1 MSQEGEKQTPY
12 IQGQS
17 PGRLQQHSVAS
28 SSSLAQQLGRYIYP
42 QHPQQQL
49 QYPVVPGGGGYP
61 IYPPQPD
68 QMYHQ
73 QLPPVGLQQ
82 QQQPHPHY
90 GDQSGVVLAGTGGIV
105 GQIPQQQ
112 TYSAAA
118 GMQSMQQEPYI
129 QPRIG
134 RLPADRPIM
143 KLSVSLIETYKQI
156 NHVSVLSHLMLQ
168 WYPCLMNGFSHT
180 VIYSFFISS
189 FFQVYYEE
197 REARRAARAAQRTQ
211 AGPGPQNNG
220 WDDEH
225 YDYILTPNEMIHS
238 DKYQLQKRI
247 GKGSF
252 GQVVKAINQ
261 ITKKEVAI
269 KIIKSKKPFLMQAKT
284 EIGLLKHLN
293 DNDEDDE
300 HNIVRL
306 LETFIFKNH
315 QCIVFEML
323 SLNLYELLKNTH
335 FAGVSL
341 NLIRKFAKQILKGL
355 AYLARVDIDIIHC
368 DLKPE
373 NILLRHPKR
382 SGIKII
388 DFGSS
393 CKSSKRMYSYI
404 QSRFYRS
411 PEVMLG
417 LQYSVAI
424 DMWSLGCILV
434 EMHTG
439 EPLFSGT
446 DQFDQMQKIVQVYLV
461 YSAFCL
467 SQLDICSL
475 LFFVLY
481 YHI

>member
-73 QLPPVGLQQ
+73 QLPPVGLQ

-156 NHVSVLSHLMLQ
+156 NHVSVLSHLCMSAVVSLFDE
-168 WYPCLMNGFSHT
+168 WFIDINT

-189 FFQVYYEE
+189 FFPGVL
-197 REARRAARAAQRTQ
+197 RRTRGTASRTRS
-211 AGPGPQNNG
+211 P
-220 WDDEH
+220 
-225 YDYILTPNEMIHS
+225 
-238 DKYQLQKRI
+238 
-247 GKGSF
+247 
-252 GQVVKAINQ
+252 
-261 ITKKEVAI
+261 
-269 KIIKSKKPFLMQAKT
+269 
-284 EIGLLKHLN
+284 
-293 DNDEDDE
+293 
-300 HNIVRL
+300 
-306 LETFIFKNH
+306 
-315 QCIVFEML
+315 
-323 SLNLYELLKNTH
+323 KNT
-335 FAGVSL
+335 GWT
-341 NLIRKFAKQILKGL
+341 
-355 AYLARVDIDIIHC
+355 
-368 DLKPE
+368 
-373 NILLRHPKR
+373 R
-382 SGIKII
+382 ST
-388 DFGSS
+388 
-393 CKSSKRMYSYI
+393 
-404 QSRFYRS
+404 
-411 PEVMLG
+411 E
-417 LQYSVAI
+417 
-424 DMWSLGCILV
+424 
-434 EMHTG
+434 
-439 EPLFSGT
+439 
-446 DQFDQMQKIVQVYLV
+446 
-461 YSAFCL
+461 
-467 SQLDICSL
+467 
-475 LFFVLY
+475 
-481 YHI
+481 